1 MVKLAYPIPRLRE
14 EQNRQRE
21 AIMRRR
27 RNQRAKVVAE
37 MRESGASD
45 AEIAAAEAEMDL
57 EDQQLL
63 ADLSAAFELRQDGPL
78 RALAAA
84 QQESMTRAASNV
96 LKGREGTANSLA
108 KTQISATTRT
118 TKNLA
123 MIK

>member
-1 MVKLAYPIPRLRE
+1 
-14 EQNRQRE
+14 
-21 AIMRRR
+21 MRRR

-96 LKGREGTANSLA
+96 LKGREGTAISIA
-108 KTQISATTRT
+108 KTQISATTR
-118 TKNLA
+118 NFSDD
-123 MIK
+123 